1 MRTHQATLIEQFII
15 ALRRD
20 PAASPPPGLD
30 AATARAVR
38 AVMAA
43 QQTAPPRA
51 EVRRRVW
58 EKAVKAAGRHAEPAG
73 PTPSANGQRAQPPG
87 EVFARLQSQP
97 GMVVGVR
104 PSSKRRSVLS
114 YVAVLLGVVIFNGL
128 LIAALNAGKI
138 RDTFANLSYGPRAV
152 FTSRTQFEHFIDSAW
167 NMGNTGTLDSLLTAA
182 HVFQVPG
189 LAEIEGV
196 PGMAQ
201 VIEDFRAAFPGAQ
214 FTIVS
219 MDSTKDRVRARLAV
233 SVPSGDS
240 LTLPNGVILAPTGQP
255 ITFEMRI
262 DAQFDDDRIAAI
274 EAQPDGVGLWLMVD
288 ALPSLAAGEDL
299 DHLSQRIDT
308 VLQVDRLLDQ
318 GSVNADDL
326 AAVASLALVVHDT
339 TPDGVPVERDY
350 TDVLAGRLAPD
361 PLPERYVS
369 AERIFARGDL
379 VAVQIVAQGTAD
391 EALWRE
397 WIELY
402 RFEEGKIVEMW
413 RFWNRG
419 FYAAPT
425 G

>member
-1 MRTHQATLIEQFII
+1 MRTHQATLIEQFIT

-20 PAASPPPGLD
+20 LSATPPPGLD
-30 AATARAVR
+30 AAAARAVR

-43 QQTAPPRA
+43 QQTVQPGA
-51 EVRRRVW
+51 EVRQRVW

-73 PTPSANGQRAQPPG
+73 PTPSTNGQRAYPPG
-87 EVFARLQSQP
+87 AGEARIQLQSGARP
-97 GMVVGVR
+97 VFRRRPALSLIAAVV
-104 PSSKRRSVLS
+104 
-114 YVAVLLGVVIFNGL
+114 GVVIFSGL
-128 LIAALNAGKI
+128 LLAVLS
-138 RDTFANLSYGPRAV
+138 ANRTRGPDVIYLSPEDAR
-152 FTSRTQFEHFIDSAW
+152 RTQFEHFIDHVW
-167 NMGNTGTLDSLLTAA
+167 NAGNTATLDNLLTDD

-219 MDSTKDRVRARLAV
+219 MDSSKDRVRARLAV
-233 SVPSGDS
+233 SVPSGEA

-299 DHLSQRIDT
+299 GHLSLRIDT

-318 GSVNADDL
+318 RTVSADDL
-326 AAVASLALVVHDT
+326 AAVVGLALVVHDT